1 MSLWNCIFIGL
12 RFALMRPFAAVLLVP
27 TLKIKDFIHMYK
39 IWISNMR
46 GFSHNFGCSEIIDFS
61 LDLTSMTRWCSSFS
75 SSPVPITY
83 TREEPWTTFAVSVRV
98 LAARLSL
105 NCSWN
110 CVHLKT
116 GVWFLVFRQGWQIYD
131 LKTTVV
137 FKTLFN
143 LRHKSTCTACLCLG
157 VSFPHLYFTC
167 AIFFFTFCNSIV
179 EGSLS
184 TIISFPTNCFSVIV
198 VHDSTEL
205 EAPPICNFFCLTS
218 LCLPD
223 HIHHRRRPDVIRH
236 SLHHC
241 PLRPAVIRHN
251 PGACFGCGYQ
261 AIHS

>member
-12 RFALMRPFAAVLLVP
+12 RFALMRHFTAVLLVP

-116 GVWFLVFRQGWQIYD
+116 GVWFLVFRQGWQIYN
-131 LKTTVV
+131 LKPQSFLKLLIWDTSRHALPV
-137 FKTLFN
+137 FVLESLFLISISLVRFSFSHFVIAL
-143 LRHKSTCTACLCLG
+143 LR
-157 VSFPHLYFTC
+157 
-167 AIFFFTFCNSIV
+167 
-179 EGSLS
+179 
-184 TIISFPTNCFSVIV
+184 
-198 VHDSTEL
+198 
-205 EAPPICNFFCLTS
+205 
-218 LCLPD
+218 
-223 HIHHRRRPDVIRH
+223 
-236 SLHHC
+236 
-241 PLRPAVIRHN
+241 
-251 PGACFGCGYQ
+251 GAWAQ
-261 AIHS
+261 